1 VVGAATV
8 APRALPTADADG
20 QEVVLK
26 PPPEPP
32 LEPLEVEEAAE
43 ELEPVDA
50 PEDDE
55 PGVELLPQA
64 ASATG
69 MASRQKVKRMT
80 RRSLA

>member
-1 VVGAATV
+1 V

-64 ASATG
+64 ASAATA
-69 MASRQKVKRMT
+69 MSPV
-80 RRSLA
+80 RSEGRVIRWDMD

>member
-1 VVGAATV
+1 M

-64 ASATG
+64 ASAATA
-69 MASRQKVKRMT
+69 MSPV
-80 RRSLA
+80 RSEGRVIRWDMD